1 MCELT
6 VFIDENGEKRVIGE
20 HIVKAVKKGEQVV
33 LMDAAGVVTKTGCSV
48 IHSVDTMMQEM
59 VLKKG

>member
-6 VFIDENGEKRVIGE
+6 VYIDENGEKSLIGE
-20 HIVKAVKKGEQVV
+20 QIVKAVKKGEQIV
-33 LMDAAGVVTKTGCSV
+33 LMDAAGVITKTGCSM

-59 VLKKG
+59 VLKRG